1 MSLVTKYTVQSP
13 NVQVTDEA
21 IVSNYTYSFTKVQTN
36 GNDVVATPVDKK
48 YTFKVDR
55 KVPKLG

>member
-13 NVQVTDEA
+13 NVQVSEEA
-21 IVSNYTYSFTKVQTN
+21 IVSNYTYNFTKVQTN
-36 GNDVVATPVDKK
+36 GNDVVAIPVDKK
-48 YTFKVDR
+48 YTFKVER